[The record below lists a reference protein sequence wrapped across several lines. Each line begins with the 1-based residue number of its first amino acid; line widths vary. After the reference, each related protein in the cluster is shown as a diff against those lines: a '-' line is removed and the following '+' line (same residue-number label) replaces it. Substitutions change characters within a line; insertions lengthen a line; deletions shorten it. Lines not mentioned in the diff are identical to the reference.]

1 MSFRTCRP
9 SDQFECIFAQA
20 APISSRESEPRR
32 RLPFATPLLLS
43 QSDQIGSVLLE
54 GAICK
59 STSCIPFK
67 QETTSEFFDRHTC
80 FIDPE
85 SQMPCLALSFLMD
98 SYPLGSAMLFAFD
111 FIGDSCRQPF
121 SGRTTVP
128 SRRTRYTLS
137 LLLMVKAKYSRL
149 WMCPCPPTGSTSCRT
164 FFTGSEIISRLF
176 RFSEHKLA
184 IYSFSNWQQHCFYFS
199 FEP

>member
-1 MSFRTCRP
+1 MSFRTCRD
-9 SDQFECIFAQA
+9 SDQFECIFAQV
-20 APISSRESEPRR
+20 APISSWESEPRG

-43 QSDQIGSVLLE
+43 QSYQIGSVLLE

-59 STSCIPFK
+59 STSYIPFR
-67 QETTSEFFDRHTC
+67 QEMTSEFFDRRTC
-80 FIDPE
+80 SIDPE

-98 SYPLGSAMLFAFD
+98 SYTLGCPMLFAID
-111 FIGDSCRQPF
+111 FTGDSCRQPF

-128 SRRTRYTLS
+128 SRRTRYALL

-149 WMCPCPPTGSTSCRT
+149 WVCACPPTGSTSCPT

-184 IYSFSNWQQHCFYFS
+184 IYSFSNW
-199 FEP
+199 